1 MTKLRNL
8 SRFCLLL
15 LAGALLPSC
24 GNDAITAPQGAK
36 EKILLFNNAAD
47 PRFLDPQLINS
58 VSEHHLL
65 MSLYEGLVAERPDT
79 DVEVEPGMADR
90 WEANAD
96 KTVWTFHLRDNAK
109 WSDGVAITAEDFVWS
124 WRRMLTKKMAA
135 EYSQMLFALKN
146 GEAFYEGKVP
156 AEEVG
161 VKALDPRTL
170 QVSLVGPTPHFLLVL
185 CHTSWWPVP
194 RHTMEKFGDPFDRL
208 STKWMDD
215 GNHVGN
221 GPFKLK
227 RNAFRRMVDVERNPH
242 YWDAANVK
250 LNGIRFY
257 PVESDTTEER
267 LFRQQLLHVTQ
278 VIPLD
283 KLPGYRKDHKDVV
296 HTVSNLASY
305 FYRINTTRGPLKD
318 PKVRLALGLA
328 IDRQSL
334 VDNVTRGGQ
343 TPGTGIVPPMDG
355 YEGAKIF
362 HLDVAEARR
371 LMAEAGFPD
380 GKGFPKNLNILINK
394 SESHAQ
400 IAQAIQQMWRQNLG
414 VEIGIQQQE
423 FSVYLNSTRRLDFD
437 IARAGWNADY
447 YDAATF
453 LGMWKSDD
461 GNNQT
466 GWKNPAYDQLMRDS
480 TQEGDLAK
488 RAAILHQA
496 EEMMLKEAPVLPI
509 YNYAKNYLVHPS
521 VKGWGPKKLDNH
533 PWKYIDLVSPAPAS
547 TMDRFWNK

>member
-1 MTKLRNL
+1 MTNLRIF

-24 GNDAITAPQGAK
+24 GNDAITARQGA
-36 EKILLFNNAAD
+36 EQKILLFNNAAD
-47 PRFLDPQLINS
+47 PRFLDPQLVNS

-65 MSLYEGLVAERPDT
+65 MAMFEGLVAERPDT
-79 DVEVEPGMADR
+79 DVEVEPGMSDR

-96 KTVWTFHLRDNAK
+96 KTVWTFHVRDNAK
-109 WSDGVAITAEDFVWS
+109 WSDGVPITAEDFVWS

-135 EYSQMLFALKN
+135 EYSQMLFILKN
-146 GEAFYEGKVP
+146 GEAFYNGTAS
-156 AEEVG
+156 AEDVG
-161 VKALDPRTL
+161 VKALDKQTL
-170 QVSLVGPTPHFLLVL
+170 QVSLVGPTPHFLLIL

-208 STKWMDD
+208 STAWMDE
-215 GNHVGN
+215 GNHVCN

-227 RNAFRRMVDVERNPH
+227 RNAFRRMVDVERNPE

-257 PVESDTTEER
+257 PIESDTTEER

-278 VIPLD
+278 LIPLD
-283 KLPGYRKDHKDVV
+283 KLPAYRQNHKDVV
-296 HTVSNLASY
+296 HSVSNLASY
-305 FYRINTTRGPLKD
+305 FYRVNTTRGPLKD
-318 PKVRLALGLA
+318 PRVRRAMGLA

-343 TPGTGIVPPMDG
+343 TAATGIVPPMDG
-355 YEGAKIF
+355 YEGAKVF
-362 HLDVAEARR
+362 RLDLDEAKK

-380 GKGFPKNLNILINK
+380 GKGFPKELTILINK

-400 IAQAIQQMWRQNLG
+400 IAQAIQQMWRKNLG
-414 VEIGIQQQE
+414 IEIGIRQQE
-423 FSVYLNSTRRLDFD
+423 FSVYLDSTHRMDYD
-437 IARAGWNADY
+437 IARAGWNADF

-453 LGMWKSDD
+453 LNMWKSDD
-461 GNNQT
+461 GNNET
-466 GWKNPAYDQLMRDS
+466 GWNNPAYDQLMRDS

-488 RAAILHQA
+488 RAAILHNA
-496 EEMMLKEAPVLPI
+496 EEMMLKEAPILPI
-509 YNYAKNYLVHPS
+509 YNYTRNYLINPS
-521 VKGWGPKKLDNH
+521 VKGWLPKKLDNH
-533 PWKYIDLVSPAPAS
+533 PWKYIDLVSPTPAS
-547 TMDRFWNK
+547 SMDPIWNN